1 MIDEL
6 DPSSVVSTKGLAV
19 ALVSISRYL
28 ATQQSDFRL
37 FLRASADHAAA
48 SGLQPVDLAFVELL
62 IKSVT

>member
-1 MIDEL
+1 MVNEL
-6 DPSSVVSTKGLAV
+6 NASSVVTTKGLAV

-28 ATQQSDFRL
+28 ATQHSDFGL